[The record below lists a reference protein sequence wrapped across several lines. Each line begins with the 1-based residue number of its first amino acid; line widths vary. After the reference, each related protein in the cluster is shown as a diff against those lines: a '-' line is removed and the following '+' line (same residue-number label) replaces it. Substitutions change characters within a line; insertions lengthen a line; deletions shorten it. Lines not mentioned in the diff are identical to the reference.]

1 MNRNNSLAAGALLG
15 LVAATTVMPA
25 WAGAGDY
32 AFEPV
37 TAEVRSGAGAEL
49 AVRLVHK
56 PDDKPVEGA
65 VVFRTRLDMGPES
78 METMTTDAAPASAT
92 EPGVYKFRA
101 NLTMAGKWALKLMA
115 KVQGETESVQGAV
128 VFTAKQ

>member
-1 MNRNNSLAAGALLG
+1 MGLA
-15 LVAATTVMPA
+15 AATTAIPA
-25 WAGAGDY
+25 WAGANDY
-32 AFEPV
+32 VFEAI

-56 PDDKPVEGA
+56 PDNKPVEGA
-65 VVFRTRLDMGPES
+65 VMFRTRLDMAPDG
-78 METMTTDAAPASAT
+78 MEMMTTEVAPESAT

-115 KVQGETESVQGAV
+115 KVQGETETVQGTV
-128 VFTAKQ
+128 VFTAKK